1 MGKKNEAQRDISAS
15 YDAPK
20 TFGGRRYTGMKVGR
34 SHKWYY
40 DKGTWKETKVSPDEW
55 KISYSVTKRRAG
67 KAPEG
72 SGAPVGTEYRWYIL
86 ADQTVRKLNANDYG
100 TTMQGLKFKIAH
112 KRAETDK
119 WSASEQAQR
128 RRLIRLL
135 QEMVRRLEAEPI
147 PGRRIA
153 RPQRAVAHSH
163 EAAP

>member
-1 MGKKNEAQRDISAS
+1 MEKQKESKRDIAAG
-15 YDAPK
+15 YNAAK
-20 TFGGRRYTGMKVGR
+20 RFQGRRYTGMTIGR
-34 SHKWYY
+34 SHTWCY

-55 KISYSVTKRRAG
+55 RISYAVTKRRAG

-86 ADQTVRKLNANDYG
+86 ADQNVRKLNANDYE
-100 TTMQGLKFKIAH
+100 TTMRGLKFKIAH
-112 KRAETDK
+112 KRAAADK
-119 WSASEQAQR
+119 WSAGEQAQR

-153 RPQRAVAHSH
+153 RPQRAVARSQG
-163 EAAP
+163 AAP